1 MSGHCRKNYVGY
13 KILCKYCKAVYVAE
27 TGENM
32 HTQFKSHVSKYN
44 SRVKATGESSA
55 FVKKNKTFVTPTEGY
70 KKEN

>member
-13 KILCKYCKAVYVAE
+13 KISCKYCKAVYVGE

-32 HTQFKSHVSKYN
+32 HTQFKSHLSKYN
-44 SRVKATGESSA
+44 SRVKATRESSA
-55 FVKKNKTFVTPTEGY
+55 FVKKNKNFVTPTEGY